1 MPATSMTKEIGYT
14 TNMKT
19 HAASAKKM
27 VTSEI
32 LSHFLLICLNGVV
45 HAAQPGQDWNWDPM
59 QSK

>member
-1 MPATSMTKEIGYT
+1 MTKEIGYT

-32 LSHFLLICLNGVV
+32 LSHLLRICLNGIVN
-45 HAAQPGQDWNWDPM
+45 AAQPGQDWNWDPM